1 MYHVKDDYRAIR
13 STKMI
18 YEGLVQ
24 LIPQKEFA
32 TITVTDLV
40 NAAKVGRT
48 TFYRNFDTIEDVL
61 KLRCDQIADG
71 LIVYLVKFRQS
82 EDRASQTALLK
93 PILRY
98 FQMNSEIIELLIKAE
113 RMHIF
118 EEAIL
123 KRFEPFKP
131 YFGQFFQIEEE
142 YVDYIMAIRVG
153 SVSKVL
159 THWVSTGKKQNPDE
173 LANKLGVLVNNTIA
187 LEKLF

>member
-1 MYHVKDDYRAIR
+1 MYHVKDDYRSIR
-13 STKMI
+13 STEMI
-18 YEGLVQ
+18 YEGLAN
-24 LIPQKEFA
+24 LIGETDFS
-32 TITVTDLV
+32 TISVTNLV
-40 NAAKVGRT
+40 EAAKVGRT

-61 KLRCDQIADG
+61 RLRCDQIADG
-71 LIVYLVKFRQS
+71 LIEYLLEFREQNREES
-82 EDRASQTALLK
+82 NTALLK